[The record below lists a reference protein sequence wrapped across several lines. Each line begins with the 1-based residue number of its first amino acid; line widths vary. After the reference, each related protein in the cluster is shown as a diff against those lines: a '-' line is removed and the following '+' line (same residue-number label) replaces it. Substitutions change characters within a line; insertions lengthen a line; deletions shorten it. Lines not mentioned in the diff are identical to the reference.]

1 MLKTIPASKTSFW
14 GCPRVPCGHPT
25 PSELGDPATYRRSL
39 RRKKRILY
47 TSGSQKELIFLIFMK
62 NHDFYHFSRLLSGL
76 EVPDRA
82 HIAPGSVLKPLQN
95 DSPQQGDELLKK
107 SHRKTLFFSGRKY
120 FQKKL
125 KKK

>member
-1 MLKTIPASKTSFW
+1 M
-14 GCPRVPCGHPT
+14 
-25 PSELGDPATYRRSL
+25 
-39 RRKKRILY
+39 ILY
-47 TSGSQKELIFLIFMK
+47 TSGSQKDLIFLIFMK

-95 DSPQQGDELLKK
+95 DSPQQGDELKK
-107 SHRKTLFFSGRKY
+107 NPIEKHYFFLVEKY

-125 KKK
+125 LFFFDFQIFEKINIFEKIKLFVFSKMLFFFSKI